1 MGIFD
6 LPSKTLVLLGVIIAY
21 VMMDDL
27 SPNEQN
33 ALGNFLMLIGQA
45 IEANAAIIQ
54 AQQGSGNIDDL
65 NRRVTNLENNAS
77 GFRN

>member
-27 SPNEQN
+27 NANEQN

-45 IEANAAIIQ
+45 LEANATIMQ
-54 AQQGSGNIDDL
+54 AQQGNSTDDL
-65 NRRVTNLENNAS
+65 NRRITNLENIINNFS
-77 GFRN
+77 K

>member
-6 LPSKTLVLLGVIIAY
+6 LPSKTLVLLGVIIAF

-27 SPNEQN
+27 NVNQQN

-45 IEANAAIIQ
+45 IEANAAILQ
-54 AQQGSGNIDDL
+54 AQQSNSNDDL
-65 NRRVTNLENNAS
+65 NRRITNLENTIN
-77 GFRN
+77 GFNN

>member
-27 SPNEQN
+27 NANEQN

-54 AQQGSGNIDDL
+54 AQQNNSNDDL
-65 NRRVTNLENNAS
+65 NRRITNLENTLK
-77 GFRN
+77 GFSN

>member
-1 MGIFD
+1 MGIFG

-27 SPNEQN
+27 NANEQN

-45 IEANAAIIQ
+45 LETNAAIIQ
-54 AQQGSGNIDDL
+54 AQQGNSNDDL
-65 NRRVTNLENNAS
+65 NRRITNLEDIVNRYSN
-77 GFRN
+77 

>member
-27 SPNEQN
+27 NANEQN

-54 AQQGSGNIDDL
+54 AQQNNSNDDL
-65 NRRVTNLENNAS
+65 SRRITNLENTLN
-77 GFRN
+77 GFSN